1 MALQNLVLMIEDE
14 LAMRRTLRLALQDE
28 GYATLEAATAEDG
41 IFQASLRSPNL
52 VLLDLGLPDRDG
64 VEVARLL
71 RRNHQVPIIVISAR
85 EDEEQHI
92 KALDAGANDFVQKPF
107 RQGELMARVRAA
119 LRFARHIQVPAE
131 SYHNGRL
138 RIDFSNQEVYI
149 NDQSVG
155 LTPKQYRLL
164 ALMAR
169 EPGRVLTHEVL
180 LREVWG
186 AKHMNQL
193 EYLRVFIKQLRE
205 KLEIDPTRPTILT
218 TVVRVGYRF
227 NPGEG

>member
-14 LAMRRTLRLALQDE
+14 PAMRRTLRLALQDE

-41 IFQASLRSPNL
+41 LFQASLRSPNL

-85 EDEEQHI
+85 EGEEQQI
-92 KALDAGANDFVQKPF
+92 QALDAGANDYVQKPF
-107 RQGELMARVRAA
+107 RQGELLARVRAA
-119 LRFARHIQVPAE
+119 LRFSRYITVPSE
-131 SYHNGRL
+131 SFHNGRL
-138 RIDFSNQEVYI
+138 RIEFSRQEVFL
-149 NDQSVG
+149 DGQKVA
-155 LTPKQYRLL
+155 LTPKQYKLL
-164 ALMAR
+164 ALLAR
-169 EPGRVLTHEVL
+169 EPGRVLTHQVL

-186 AKHMNQL
+186 ASHVTQIQ
-193 EYLRVFIKQLRE
+193 YLRVYMKQLRE
-205 KLEIDPTRPTILT
+205 KLEPDPTRPTMLA

-227 NPGEG
+227 NPGD

>member
-14 LAMRRTLRLALQDE
+14 PAMRRTLRLALQDE

-41 IFQASLRSPNL
+41 LFQASLRSPNL

-64 VEVARLL
+64 VEVARML

-85 EDEEQHI
+85 EGEQQQI
-92 KALDAGANDFVQKPF
+92 QALDAGANDFVQKPF

-119 LRFARHIQVPAE
+119 LRFSRYIQVPSE

-138 RIDFSNQEVYI
+138 RIDFSTQEVFLEG
-149 NDQSVG
+149 QKVA
-155 LTPKQYRLL
+155 LTPKQYKLL
-164 ALMAR
+164 SLLAR
-169 EPGRVLTHEVL
+169 EPGRVLTHQVL

-186 AKHMNQL
+186 ASHVNQL
-193 EYLRVFIKQLRE
+193 QYLRVFMKQLRE
-205 KLEIDPTRPTILT
+205 KLELDPTRPSILA

-227 NPGEG
+227 NPGD

>member
-14 LAMRRTLRLALQDE
+14 PAMRRTLRLALQDE

-41 IFQASLRSPNL
+41 LFQASLRSPNL

-64 VEVARLL
+64 VEVARML

-85 EDEEQHI
+85 EGEQQQI
-92 KALDAGANDFVQKPF
+92 QALDAGANDFVQKPF
-107 RQGELMARVRAA
+107 RQGELLARVRAA
-119 LRFARHIQVPAE
+119 LRFSRYIQVPSE

-138 RIDFSNQEVYI
+138 RIDFSTQEVFLEG
-149 NDQSVG
+149 QKVA
-155 LTPKQYRLL
+155 LTPKQYKLL
-164 ALMAR
+164 SLLAR
-169 EPGRVLTHEVL
+169 EPGRVLTHQVL

-186 AKHMNQL
+186 ASHVSQL
-193 EYLRVFIKQLRE
+193 QYLRVFMKQLRE
-205 KLEIDPTRPTILT
+205 KLEVDPTRPTILA

-227 NPGEG
+227 NPGD

>member
-14 LAMRRTLRLALQDE
+14 PAMRRTLRLALQDE

-41 IFQASLRSPNL
+41 LFQASLRSPNL

-64 VEVARLL
+64 VEVARML

-85 EDEEQHI
+85 DGEQQQI
-92 KALDAGANDFVQKPF
+92 QALDAGANDFVQKPF
-107 RQGELMARVRAA
+107 RQGELLARVRAA
-119 LRFARHIQVPAE
+119 LRFSRYIQVPSE

-138 RIDFSNQEVYI
+138 RIDFSTQEVFLEG
-149 NDQSVG
+149 QKVA
-155 LTPKQYRLL
+155 LTPKQYKLL
-164 ALMAR
+164 AMLAR
-169 EPGRVLTHEVL
+169 EPGRVLTHQVL

-186 AKHMNQL
+186 ASHVNQL
-193 EYLRVFIKQLRE
+193 QYLRVFMKQLRE
-205 KLEIDPTRPTILT
+205 KLEVDPTRPTILA

-227 NPGEG
+227 NPGD